1 MTPRMREVYDFVDAF
16 IRQNGFSPSYEEIGE
31 AVGVGSRSTIHRVIK
46 ALAERGH
53 IRMLKGRSRSIEI
66 VRPASPADQIEIAC
80 AHLTEIAATTSLHKA
95 QECARDALRQIERAR
110 A

>member
-16 IRQNGFSPSYEEIGE
+16 IRQNGFSPSYDEIGE
-31 AVGVGSRSTIHRVIK
+31 AIGACSKSAIHRAVK

-53 IRMLKGRSRSIEI
+53 IRVLKGRSRSIEI
-66 VRPASPADQIEIAC
+66 VRPASTADQIAIAR
-80 AHLTEIAATTSLHKA
+80 AHLTEIATSTSLHKA
-95 QECARDALRQIERAR
+95 QSCARDALRRIEGAQ

>member
-1 MTPRMREVYDFVDAF
+1 MTPRMREAYDFVDAF
-16 IRQNGFSPSYEEIGE
+16 IRQNGFSPSYDEIGE
-31 AVGVGSRSTIHRVIK
+31 AIGSISKSSVHRAIK

-66 VRPASPADQIEIAC
+66 VRPASASEKIEVAR

-95 QECARDALRQIERAR
+95 QECARNALRQIEGAQ